1 MLQTELKA
9 TEQAKEL
16 LKEETAAL
24 IYFYS
29 DSCAPCVSLRPK
41 VIELLEKSFPKMKL
55 VFVNSAT
62 HPLVAAHFNVF
73 SNPTL
78 LIFFEGKEYKRL
90 SKYVS
95 ISQLEETIG
104 RPYKMVF

>member
-1 MLQTELKA
+1 MPQTELKT
-9 TEQAKEL
+9 TEQAEKL
-16 LKEETAAL
+16 LNEETAAL

-55 VFVNSAT
+55 AFVNSAT

-104 RPYKMVF
+104 RPYGMVF